1 MLFQTISAI
10 FSAPH
15 HAAIS
20 VHQTDHTRAENIP
33 SSPGFTPERRS
44 RIPLSRMPHAP
55 HDASSIPF
63 TSNDVRPV
71 THVAVSVAVRGIV
84 RSQRASTRRGS
95 DATVRKNHGFSGA
108 FFAQS

>member
-10 FSAPH
+10 FSTPH

-20 VHQTDHTRAENIP
+20 VHRTDSITAGNIP

-44 RIPLSRMPHAP
+44 RIPVSRIPHAP
-55 HDASSIPF
+55 HDTPSIPF
-63 TSNDVRPV
+63 TNHDVIPV
-71 THVAVSVAVRGIV
+71 THVAVRVAVRGIV

-95 DATVRKNHGFSGA
+95 DATARKNHAFSGT